1 MTGLQK
7 AGAAIPAGSLTGM
20 FLEFLAKQELRVAR
34 LRSSGK
40 FVDFAEL
47 SRVSSPGDCD
57 WVLASGRASLFSYVV
72 YRRQYHPDFPVPYN
86 VAAVVLEEGPLLIS
100 TIVSEQWEFLIDMPL
115 MAAFD
120 TAGRL
125 IFKPTTERGTT

>member
-1 MTGLQK
+1 
-7 AGAAIPAGSLTGM
+7 
-20 FLEFLAKQELRVAR
+20 
-34 LRSSGK
+34 
-40 FVDFAEL
+40 
-47 SRVSSPGDCD
+47 
-57 WVLASGRASLFSYVV
+57 VV

-100 TIVSEQWEFLIDMPL
+100 TIVSEQREFSIDMPL

>member
-1 MTGLQK
+1 MRKDRWQNKSLNSGLR
-7 AGAAIPAGSLTGM
+7 S
-20 FLEFLAKQELRVAR
+20 
-34 LRSSGK
+34 SSGK
-40 FVDFAEL
+40 FVDFAEM
-47 SRVSSPGDCD
+47 SRVRSASDCD

>member
-1 MTGLQK
+1 MTGLPQDGT
-7 AGAAIPAGSLTGM
+7 ATPADSLPAT
-20 FLEFLAKQELRVAR
+20 FLAFLAKRELRIAR
-34 LRSSGK
+34 LRASGK
-40 FVDFAEL
+40 FVDFAEM
-47 SRVSSPGDCD
+47 SRVRSASDCD

-100 TIVSEQWEFLIDMPL
+100 TIVSERREFSIDMPL

-120 TAGRL
+120 TTGRL
-125 IFKPTTERGTT
+125 IFKPTTERGTL

>member
-1 MTGLQK
+1 MTGLQQD
-7 AGAAIPAGSLTGM
+7 GAALPADSLTGT
-20 FLEFLAKQELRVAR
+20 FLAFLAKQELRIAR

-40 FVDFAEL
+40 FVDVAQL
-47 SRVSSPGDCD
+47 SRVRSPGDCD
-57 WVLASGRASLFSYVV
+57 WVLASGRGSLYSYVV

-100 TIVSEQWEFLIDMPL
+100 TIVAEQREFLIDMPL

-120 TAGRL
+120 TTGRL